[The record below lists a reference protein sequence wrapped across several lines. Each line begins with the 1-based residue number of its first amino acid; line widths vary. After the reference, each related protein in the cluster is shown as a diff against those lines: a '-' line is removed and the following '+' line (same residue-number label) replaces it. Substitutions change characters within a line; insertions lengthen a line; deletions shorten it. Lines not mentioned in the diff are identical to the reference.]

1 MSEVLAGTRLTPKEY
16 VSLAR
21 SYHVRLKTEF
31 VPPCLPTT
39 FGRVDGKES
48 GEILAYLWFN
58 SAREEWWMFSPDDAT
73 DEVVRL
79 FD

>member
-21 SYHVRLKTEF
+21 EYHVRLKTEF
-31 VPPCLPTT
+31 TPPCLPTT

-48 GEILAYLWFN
+48 GEILAYLWF
-58 SAREEWWMFSPDDAT
+58 SEARSEWWMFSPDDAT
-73 DEVVRL
+73 EAVEAL
-79 FD
+79 FT

>member
-16 VSLAR
+16 ASLAR
-21 SYHVRLKTEF
+21 SYHVRQKTEF
-31 VPPCLPTT
+31 TPPCLPTT
-39 FGRVDGKES
+39 FGRVDGKAS
-48 GEILAYLWFN
+48 GEVLAYLWF
-58 SAREEWWMFSPDDAT
+58 SEARSEWWMFSPDDAT

>member
-31 VPPCLPTT
+31 TPPCLPTT
-39 FGRVDGKES
+39 FGRVDGKAS
-48 GEILAYLWFN
+48 GEVLAYLWFN
-58 SAREEWWMFSPDDAT
+58 PARTEWWMFSVEDAT
-73 DEVVRL
+73 DAVAEL